1 MLCPRELV
9 YWNTY
14 QLMPF
19 KKILGWKYMYEKLH
33 SIFSQL
39 KLLIF
44 EQNFKP
50 DYMLTSFHL
59 SINIYNSHTF
69 EEQMHKIS
77 EIHEELLTNYRMN
90 IIQILLF
97 LRSIP
102 WFSYLRSNSQ
112 CQDNEI
118 NYVLWKLLNH
128 RIDKINPAIVS

>member
-1 MLCPRELV
+1 
-9 YWNTY
+9 
-14 QLMPF
+14 
-19 KKILGWKYMYEKLH
+19 MYEKLH

-44 EQNFKP
+44 EQNFNP

-59 SINIYNSHTF
+59 SINIYHSHTF

-102 WFSYLRSNSQ
+102 
-112 CQDNEI
+112 
-118 NYVLWKLLNH
+118 
-128 RIDKINPAIVS
+128 

>member
-1 MLCPRELV
+1 MICPRELV

-44 EQNFKP
+44 EQNFNP
-50 DYMLTSFHL
+50 DYMLTLFHL

-118 NYVLWKLLNH
+118 NYVLWKLLHH
-128 RIDKINPAIVS
+128 RIDKKPQQ